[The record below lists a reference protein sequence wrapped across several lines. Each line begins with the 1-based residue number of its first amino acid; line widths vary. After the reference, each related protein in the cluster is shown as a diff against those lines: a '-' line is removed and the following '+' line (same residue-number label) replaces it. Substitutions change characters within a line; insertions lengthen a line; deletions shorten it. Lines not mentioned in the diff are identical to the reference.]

1 MSNDYENFDFGFTAV
16 DADELSQHVSPP
28 EPPVDT
34 GELTDQVV
42 TQVTDEMEESLQK
55 IEAKVNILV
64 DKLTA
69 EGQDFPADGLDI
81 QRVEEKLDQILS
93 GVSSS
98 EGTSTAGDGRIEEK
112 LDQILAM
119 ENTELLN
126 SIEQQGASIRAVID
140 EVEERKC
147 QLNKVYQEKMQEL
160 ELLTLPLLYNL
171 KKNPDKEYILWP
183 NRTELIDAQIE
194 KIKAVTNS
202 EDIFTG

>member
-16 DADELSQHVSPP
+16 DADELSQQVTPP
-28 EPPVDT
+28 SPPVDT

-64 DKLTA
+64 DKLTTD
-69 EGQDFPADGLDI
+69 GQDFPADGLDI
-81 QRVEEKLDQILS
+81 QRV
-93 GVSSS
+93 
-98 EGTSTAGDGRIEEK
+98 EEK

-147 QLNKVYQEKMQEL
+147 QLNKVYQEKMDEI